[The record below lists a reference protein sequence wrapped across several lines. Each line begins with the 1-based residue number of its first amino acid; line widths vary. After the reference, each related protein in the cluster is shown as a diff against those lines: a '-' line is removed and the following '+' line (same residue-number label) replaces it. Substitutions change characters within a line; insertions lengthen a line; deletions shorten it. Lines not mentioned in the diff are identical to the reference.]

1 MLQQWIVFFCLAC
14 ALGYLA
20 WLARR
25 RYRRERA
32 RRAACDHCLLNPH
45 VRSTLTHNRDRLDTH

>member
-1 MLQQWIVFFCLAC
+1 VVQEWIVLACLAF

-25 RYRRERA
+25 RYRKELA
-32 RRAACDHCLLNPH
+32 RRAACDHCLLNPAL
-45 VRSTLTHNRDRLDTH
+45 RSTPTRPGDSSNGR

>member
-1 MLQQWIVFFCLAC
+1 MAQEWIVFACVAC

-25 RYRRERA
+25 RYRKEAA
-32 RRAACDHCLLNPH
+32 RRAACDHCLLNPA
-45 VRSTLTHNRDRLDTH
+45 VRSTLTHPRDSLNIR

>member
-1 MLQQWIVFFCLAC
+1 MLQEWIAYLCLAG

-25 RYRRERA
+25 RYRREVA
-32 RRAACDHCLLNPH
+32 RRAACDHCLLNAG
-45 VRSTLTHNRDRLDTH
+45 VQSTLTRSGESLRGR